1 MQLYQHIAF
10 TYISKLLRCVVYR
23 KAKELKVLYGK
34 PYILKI
40 PIKSKVKI
48 LYERL
53 IKRRLMNKTVLT
65 VQSFNDY
72 YNTFG
77 ESKVNPYLHERYR
90 TDREFLSRKAK
101 YLASCA
107 ETDYTLRIPSITQ
120 RILDDPNAS
129 SAARPKPERV
139 DVTANELLVHLAH
152 RISNK
157 DIMEAASAV
166 VNAMFDVHFSDGQAL
181 PQDFAFTPQDVQL
194 YEALVKA
201 GAKRHKAGTKSL
213 TRAFQNIHSVLSK
226 DKANLFALVDYEDEE
241 MDKIK
246 TRKFTFDEIIFFFQ
260 AYLRYAEKRGL
271 TVDKSISHF
280 FYYGFNKPWSPL
292 LATYLAYLRH
302 QEQQKKKKKS
312 FGKDTKKIKP
322 SRGYN
327 TFPERSSEG
336 TTYAPKVKESKSVT
350 SVTSATSATNT
361 VEDEPYRAKVIYRPP
376 KAESQKG
383 DTEIIQVS
391 DTVRRR
397 HKKQEKT
404 PQHFI
409 VSLLKRELEK
419 IHVIKHAN
427 MDDESY
433 ERLADRLC
441 TASMNYKTNPAF
453 DHILFGAIGN
463 AFVLYVKDRANAE
476 GFRVEFMFSPAFM
489 ERFIGWA
496 FRERYIVLANSG
508 IGYKGQFDYTPQN
521 KGRAV
526 A

>member
-107 ETDYTLRIPSITQ
+107 ETDYTLRIPSITR

-201 GAKRHKAGTKSL
+201 GAKRHRAGTKSL

-312 FGKDTKKIKP
+312 FGKNTKKIKP
-322 SRGYN
+322 SRGHN
-327 TFPERSSEG
+327 TFPEPSFEG
-336 TTYAPKVKESKSVT
+336 KTYAPKAKESNSDVNDT
-350 SVTSATSATNT
+350 RATNT
-361 VEDEPYRAKVIYRPP
+361 VESEPYRAKVIYRPP
-376 KAESQKG
+376 KAESQKT
-383 DTEIIQVS
+383 DTETIQVS

-397 HKKQEKT
+397 HKKQEKI
-404 PQHFI
+404 PQHLV

-419 IHVIKHAN
+419 IHVIKYAN
-427 MDDESY
+427 IDDESY
-433 ERLADRLC
+433 GRLADRLC
-441 TASMNYKTNPAF
+441 TASANYKTNPAF

-476 GFRVEFMFSPAFM
+476 GFRVEFMFSPTFM

-496 FRERYIVLANSG
+496 FRERYIILANSG